1 MTTQPSIEAP
11 WITRFTGEFILPDHR
26 LLAMVLGI
34 LFLLDCITTELILI
48 SGGVELNPVME
59 GIVASPLLH
68 LTVKAAVFLFIIIMT
83 GYAGRRVPASG
94 AVALSA
100 IILWYGVVIGNNLGV
115 LVRMG

>member
-1 MTTQPSIEAP
+1 MTTQPCIEVP
-11 WITRFTGEFILPDHR
+11 WITRLTGEFILPDHR
-26 LLAMVLGI
+26 LLAMALAI

-48 SGGVELNPVME
+48 LGGVELNPVMA

-68 LTVKAAVFLFIIIMT
+68 MAVKAAVFLFVIATT
-83 GYAGRRVPASG
+83 GYAERRVPASG

-115 LVRMG
+115 LVGMR